1 MLEVGVQSG
10 VGTWKMMIKVLHFHH
25 FYLLKKMPKII
36 SDLKRICEKMVCG
49 VGWLK

>member
-10 VGTWKMMIKVLHFHH
+10 VGTWKMMLKVLHFHH

-36 SDLKRICEKMVCG
+36 SDLKRI
-49 VGWLK
+49 L